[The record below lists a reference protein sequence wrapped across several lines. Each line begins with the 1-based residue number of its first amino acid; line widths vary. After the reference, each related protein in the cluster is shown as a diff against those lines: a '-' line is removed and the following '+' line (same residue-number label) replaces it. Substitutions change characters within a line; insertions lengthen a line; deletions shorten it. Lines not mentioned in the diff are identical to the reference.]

1 MAFGPAPGGYRT
13 LMGVTPDAAVE
24 GLLAAGA
31 DVVGAN
37 CGRVTAAE
45 MPGLVR
51 AFRAAGAPL
60 VAVEP
65 NAGLPARVDGATDV
79 SETPEQMAA
88 AVPDI
93 LAAGARLV
101 GGCCGTTD
109 AHIRAI
115 AVAVRAAAPTSSP
128 AAGRA

>member
-1 MAFGPAPGGYRT
+1 MASWPIARTSQAPAPHAKPPHT
-13 LMGVTPDAAVE
+13 L
-24 GLLAAGA
+24 L
-31 DVVGAN
+31 N
-37 CGRVTAAE
+37 RV
-45 MPGLVR
+45 
-51 AFRAAGAPL
+51 
-60 VAVEP
+60 
-65 NAGLPARVDGATDV
+65 GLPALVDGATV
-79 SETPEQMAA
+79 FSETPEQMAA